1 MKYKDL
7 KPVLADKIEEVV
19 LTKDGIPTVTCTPI
33 DISAED
39 TLLNEIFEID
49 VFSNLA
55 DFEVK
60 NVFSTSNGFSL
71 EFEYSQEISEALIS
85 KNINRILVFES
96 NVE

>member
-7 KPVLADKIEEVV
+7 KPILADKIEEVV
-19 LTKDGIPTVTCTPI
+19 LTKDGVPTVTCTPI

-39 TLLNEIFEID
+39 NLLNEIFEID

-71 EFEYSQEISEALIS
+71 EFEYSQEIAEALIS
-85 KNINRILVFES
+85 KNINRVLVFES

>member
-7 KPVLADKIEEVV
+7 KPILADKIEEVV
-19 LTKDGIPTVTCTPI
+19 LTKDGIPTITCTPI

-39 TLLNEIFEID
+39 NLLNEIFEID

-71 EFEYSQEISEALIS
+71 EFEYSQEIAEALIS
-85 KNINRILVFES
+85 KNINRVLTVF
-96 NVE
+96 

>member
-85 KNINRILVFES
+85 KNINRVLVFES

>member
-39 TLLNEIFEID
+39 TLLTEIFEID

>member
-39 TLLNEIFEID
+39 GLLNEIFEID

-60 NVFSTSNGFSL
+60 NVFSTSKGFSL

-85 KNINRILVFES
+85 KNINRVLVFES

>member
-7 KPVLADKIEEVV
+7 KPILADKIEEVV

-39 TLLNEIFEID
+39 ELLNEIFEID

-60 NVFSTSNGFSL
+60 NVFSTPNGFSL

-85 KNINRILVFES
+85 KNINRVLVFES

>member
-39 TLLNEIFEID
+39 SLLNEIFEID

-85 KNINRILVFES
+85 KNINRVLVFES

>member
-39 TLLNEIFEID
+39 MLLYEIFEID

-60 NVFSTSNGFSL
+60 NVFSTFNGFSL

>member
-39 TLLNEIFEID
+39 ELLNEIFEID

-85 KNINRILVFES
+85 KNINRVLVFES

>member
-39 TLLNEIFEID
+39 KLLNEILEID
-49 VFSNLA
+49 VFSNLT
-55 DFEVK
+55 DFDVK
-60 NVFSTSNGFSL
+60 NVFSTSKGFSL
-71 EFEYSQEISEALIS
+71 EFEYSQEISEALIN

>member
-39 TLLNEIFEID
+39 KLLNEILEID
-49 VFSNLA
+49 VFSNLT
-55 DFEVK
+55 DFDVK
-60 NVFSTSNGFSL
+60 NVLSTSKGFSL

>member
-39 TLLNEIFEID
+39 KLLNEIFEID

-85 KNINRILVFES
+85 KNINRVLVFES
-96 NVE
+96 TVE

>member
-39 TLLNEIFEID
+39 ELLNKIFEID

-85 KNINRILVFES
+85 KNINRVLVFES

>member
-33 DISAED
+33 NISVED

-85 KNINRILVFES
+85 KNINRVLVFES

>member
-19 LTKDGIPTVTCTPI
+19 LTKDGIPTVTCTPV

-39 TLLNEIFEID
+39 ELLNEIFEID

-85 KNINRILVFES
+85 KNINRVLVFES

>member
-39 TLLNEIFEID
+39 KLLNEIFEID

-85 KNINRILVFES
+85 KNINRVLVFES